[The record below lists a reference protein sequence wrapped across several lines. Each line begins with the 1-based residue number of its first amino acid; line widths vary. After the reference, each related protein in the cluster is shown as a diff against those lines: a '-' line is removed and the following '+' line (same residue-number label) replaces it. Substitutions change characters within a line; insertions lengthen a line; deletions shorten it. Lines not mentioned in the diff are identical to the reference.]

1 MKVLIIIPAYNEAEN
16 IEKTVNDV
24 IQNTDY
30 DYVVVNDCSKDNTK
44 EVCEKNNF
52 NMLSLPINYG
62 LTSGIQI
69 GMKYA
74 YKNNYDI
81 AIQFD
86 GDGQH
91 QAKELPKLIKE
102 IENQND
108 IVIGSRFITKSK
120 PVSIRMLGSNL
131 ITLIIKIITGKTIK
145 DPTSGMRAYNKKV
158 IKELVENSSLSP
170 EPDTIVYMFK
180 KKRKIKEVQVDMKER
195 EFGESY
201 FNPIKSAT
209 YMINVFCSIIF
220 IRSFTKKNKEEK

>member
-1 MKVLIIIPAYNEAEN
+1 MMGQKI
-16 IEKTVNDV
+16 K
-24 IQNTDY
+24 QSK
-30 DYVVVNDCSKDNTK
+30 YV
-44 EVCEKNNF
+44 KN
-52 NMLSLPINYG
+52 ME
-62 LTSGIQI
+62 
-69 GMKYA
+69 YA
-74 YKNNYDI
+74 LNNNYDV
-81 AIQFD
+81 AVQFD

>member
-1 MKVLIIIPAYNEAEN
+1 MFCVFSAKKISYNN
-16 IEKTVNDV
+16 CK
-24 IQNTDY
+24 Y
-30 DYVVVNDCSKDNTK
+30 DYVVINDGSKDKTK
-44 EVCEKNNF
+44 QICEEHGF
-52 NMLSLPINYG
+52 NLVSLPINYG
-62 LTSGIQI
+62 LTSAVQV

-74 YKNNYDI
+74 LNNNYDV
-81 AIQFD
+81 AVQFD